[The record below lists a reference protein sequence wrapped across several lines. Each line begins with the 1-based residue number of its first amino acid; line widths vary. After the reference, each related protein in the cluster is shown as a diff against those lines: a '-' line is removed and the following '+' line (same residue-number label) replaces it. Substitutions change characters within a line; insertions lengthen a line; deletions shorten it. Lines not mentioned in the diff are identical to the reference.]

1 MTSSLASR
9 TITIDGSVGGNSL
22 MKSDTFRHSFSYV
35 PVGLKNVGNSCYANA
50 ALQCIL
56 GTVLSDALLDPHR
69 ASIFQKFASNTF
81 VLRQGSG
88 SFDTLDSN
96 MSKLAMDSET
106 YSEKMIRRE
115 TRQKRREDRNESRHS
130 DLSEDNCRWLSVA
143 ATDLSN
149 EYFLKIQ
156 QNQESNSDNT
166 VFDLTN
172 FLSFG
177 HSSEPN
183 VVDPGA
189 ITRHVHRLNP
199 CLKPYRQEDAHEF
212 LRAFLST
219 LTQDGRN
226 KQLSSLCDG
235 LLESAL
241 TCQTCRRTSIKRDR
255 YMDLSLDIQSN
266 HILDLHSALKSFTE
280 VELLTATN
288 KVECARCKVKRS
300 AKKVMRLATAPTV
313 LVCHLKRFSCDIHG
327 RIVRLKK
334 HISFPEFLEIDEYM
348 SHKNIGRPPTYELV
362 AILVHVGYN
371 AERGHYVAFVKGG
384 TEWYKVDDSHVMR
397 VPKETVFLQQ
407 AYVLFYEV
415 RGLRAQHGYVHHNHR
430 ELFPSPSNA
439 GSSSPLD
446 VFLNFCCRTDF
457 DTIRD
462 GICFTTRTKKTASS
476 SESERK
482 EDARESNQTE
492 TGRSTRATSCDST
505 YLSIRTDSSNSEPTH
520 SSEKDILRR
529 VHSSGEL
536 VITIKNGRR

>member
-1 MTSSLASR
+1 MTSSLQSR
-9 TITIDGSVGGNSL
+9 TATVDGSECGNSL
-22 MKSDTFRHSFSYV
+22 IKVENFRHSFSFV

-56 GTVLSDALLDPHR
+56 ATVLSDALLDPLR

-88 SFDTLDSN
+88 SFDTLDSCV
-96 MSKLAMDSET
+96 SKLVNDPEAYYERV
-106 YSEKMIRRE
+106 KRRE
-115 TRQKRREDRNESRHS
+115 SRQKRREIRQETRLS
-130 DLSEDNCRWLSVA
+130 DVSEDTCLWLSNA

-149 EYFLKIQ
+149 EYFRKIQ
-156 QNQESNSDNT
+156 QNHESTFASPG
-166 VFDLTN
+166 FDLN
-172 FLSFG
+172 YCFSLGS
-177 HSSEPN
+177 SSESN

-199 CLKPYRQEDAHEF
+199 CLRPYMQEDAHEF

-219 LTQDGRN
+219 LTQDGQN

-266 HILDLHSALKSFTE
+266 HILDLQSALKSFTD
-280 VELLTATN
+280 VETLTAAN
-288 KVECARCKVKRS
+288 KVECARCNVKRT

-313 LVCHLKRFSCDIHG
+313 LVCHLKRFSCDAYG

-334 HISFPEFLEIDEYM
+334 HISFPQFLEIDEYM
-348 SHKNIGRPPTYELV
+348 SHKNIGRPPPYELV
-362 AILVHVGYN
+362 AVLVHVGYN
-371 AERGHYVAFVKGG
+371 VERGHYIAFVKGG
-384 TEWYKVDDSHVMR
+384 SDWYKVDDSNVTR
-397 VPKETVFLQQ
+397 VQKEAVFCQQ

-415 RGLRAQHGYVHHNHR
+415 KGLRAQHGYVHKI
-430 ELFPSPSNA
+430 PSPSNT
-439 GSSSPLD
+439 GSSNSLD

-462 GICFTTRTKKTASS
+462 GICFSS
-476 SESERK
+476 
-482 EDARESNQTE
+482 
-492 TGRSTRATSCDST
+492 RSTRKVPSSENKRKEETSREVRSSRAPTCDST
-505 YLSIRTDSSNSEPTH
+505 YNVSVRSDSSSSEPAQ
-520 SSEKDILRR
+520 SSDRDLFRR

-536 VITIKNGRR
+536 VITFHNGRRSL